1 METNYNTN
9 CANCNAEL
17 EVNAKFCHK
26 CGQKKFNGR
35 IAFKEVVHEFIHTTL
50 HLDTKLFKTLK
61 YLFVPGKLT
70 KEYFLGKH
78 KTYANPVQLF
88 FVTGTICF
96 IIFKTLS
103 HGSEDKFYKTSI
115 KEKKIEFQKEA
126 VIQLDSINHVLH
138 KNASNDIKNALNT
151 SRDSLL
157 SMILNEKKPSI
168 IDSLEGNFNN
178 HKEKVDTLGSLGQN
192 FKITRSNKKKNE
204 IFLRYKINKDKETD
218 SELSPDSSSLNMFG
232 IPDKIL
238 TKDLL
243 DLSINQLYEK
253 YKIKGFWNKQF
264 LKIYQKY
271 HIQGAGNFI
280 NFFLGKIFISII
292 FIILLAALVLKLL
305 YWRQKR
311 YYIEHIIFLL
321 HMHSVYFLIIP
332 ILYVLNLTLHI
343 SWGWQI
349 FLLIFYGIAM
359 KKYYNQRKTKTIL
372 KYIAFSFSYFMI
384 TFFVLL
390 CTFFLSAM
398 IF

>member
-1 METNYNTN
+1 METNYSTN
-9 CANCNAEL
+9 CANCNTEL

-26 CGQKKFNGR
+26 CGQKKFTGR

-96 IIFKTLS
+96 LLFKTLS
-103 HGSEDKFYKTSI
+103 HEKDDKLYKSSL

-126 VIQLDSINHVLH
+126 VIQLDSINQGLY
-138 KNASNDIKNALNT
+138 KNARLDIKSALNT

-157 SMILNEKKPSI
+157 SSIINKKKTTI
-168 IDSLEGNFNN
+168 IDSLEIAFDED
-178 HKEKVDTLGSLGQN
+178 KEKVDTFATIGES
-192 FKITRSNKKKNE
+192 FKITKSNKKKNLIDINLKE
-204 IFLRYKINKDKETD
+204 NEDQKID
-218 SELSPDSSSLNMFG
+218 SELSPDSSSINMFG
-232 IPDKIL
+232 SPDKIL

-280 NFFLGKIFISII
+280 NFLLGKIFISII
-292 FIILLAALVLKLL
+292 FIILLAALILKLL

-311 YYIEHIIFLL
+311 YYIEHFIFLL
-321 HMHSVYFLIIP
+321 HMHSVYFLIVPVI
-332 ILYVLNLTLHI
+332 YVLNLTLHI
-343 SWGWQI
+343 SWSWQI

-372 KYIAFSFSYFMI
+372 KFVAFTFSYLMI
-384 TFFVLL
+384 TFFILL
-390 CTFFLSAM
+390 GTLLISAM